1 MDFLQLGLYIAAIV
15 LVMWSQAKVQGAY
28 KHFST
33 VQTEK
38 HLTGATVA
46 RQILDRNGLSGVQ
59 VQVSQNG
66 LLSDHFDPRT
76 NIVNLSPKV
85 YNEDSIA
92 SVAVAA
98 HEVGH
103 AIQFAENYSFIGVRN
118 ALLPVAIVS
127 GNLAWFVIIIGLVL
141 SQPTILY
148 VGIAM
153 LGVIA
158 LFQLVTLPVE
168 FDASG
173 RALRILSSEGF
184 ISEDEGADAKA
195 MLRAAAFTYVAALL
209 ATVLQILRLVLLSG
223 RSNRRN

>member
-1 MDFLQLGLYIAAIV
+1 MGYLQLGLYIAAIV

-28 KHFST
+28 KHFSE
-33 VQTEK
+33 VRTEK
-38 HLTGATVA
+38 HLSGAAVA
-46 RQILDRNGLSGVQ
+46 RQILDSNGLSDVQ

-66 LLSDHFDPRT
+66 LLSDHFDQRT

-103 AIQFAENYSFIGVRN
+103 AIQFAERYAFIGVRN

-127 GNLAWFVIIIGLVL
+127 GNLAWFVIIIGFI
-141 SQPTILY
+141 SQQMPILY
-148 VGIAM
+148 IGIAM

-168 FDASG
+168 LDASG
-173 RALRILSSEGF
+173 RALRILNSEGF
-184 ISEDEGADAKA
+184 INPDESADAKA

-209 ATVLQILRLVLLSG
+209 ATVLQIIRLLLLSG

>member
-1 MDFLQLGLYIAAIV
+1 MDIFQIGLYIAAIV

-33 VQTEK
+33 VRTEN

-46 RQILDRNGLSGVQ
+46 RQILDRNGLSNVQ

-103 AIQFAENYSFIGVRN
+103 AIQFAENYSFIGIRN
-118 ALLPVAIVS
+118 KLLPVAIVS
-127 GNLAWFVIIIGLVL
+127 GNLAWFVIVAGLVL
-141 SQPTILY
+141 GQQPILY
-148 VGIAM
+148 AGIAM

-184 ISEDEGADAKA
+184 INTDESADARA

-209 ATVLQILRLVLLSG
+209 ATLLQILRLVLLSG

>member
-1 MDFLQLGLYIAAIV
+1 MGYLELGLYIAAIV

-28 KHFST
+28 KHFSE
-33 VQTEK
+33 VRTEK
-38 HLTGATVA
+38 HLSGAAVA
-46 RQILDRNGLSGVQ
+46 RQILDSNGLSDVQ

-66 LLSDHFDPRT
+66 LLSDHFDQRT

-103 AIQFAENYSFIGVRN
+103 AIQFAERYAFIGVRN

-127 GNLAWFVIIIGLVL
+127 GNLAWFVIIIGFI
-141 SQPTILY
+141 SQQMPILY
-148 VGIAM
+148 IGIAM

-168 FDASG
+168 LDASG
-173 RALRILSSEGF
+173 RALRILNSEGF
-184 ISEDEGADAKA
+184 INPDESADAKA

-209 ATVLQILRLVLLSG
+209 ATVLQIIRLLLLSG

>member
-1 MDFLQLGLYIAAIV
+1 MNIYELGLYIAAIV
-15 LVMWSQAKVQGAY
+15 LVMWAQSKVQGAY

-33 VQTEK
+33 VRTEK
-38 HLTGATVA
+38 HLTGADVA
-46 RQILDRNGLSGVQ
+46 RQILDRNGLSDVQ

-76 NIVNLSPKV
+76 NTVNLSPKV

-103 AIQFAENYSFIGVRN
+103 AIQHAENYSFIGIRN
-118 ALLPVAIVS
+118 MLLPVAVVS
-127 GNLAWFVIIIGLVL
+127 GNLGWFVIIIGLVTGYMPVFYIGL
-141 SQPTILY
+141 
-148 VGIAM
+148 AM
-153 LGVIA
+153 LSVIA
-158 LFQLVTLPVE
+158 VFQLVTLPVE

-173 RALRILSSEGF
+173 RALRILSHDGF
-184 ISEDEGADAKA
+184 ISEDESADAKA

-209 ATVLQILRLVLLSG
+209 ATLMQILRLVLMSN

>member
-1 MDFLQLGLYIAAIV
+1 MDILQLGLYIAAIV
-15 LVMWSQAKVQGAY
+15 LVMWSQSKVQGAY

-33 VQTEK
+33 VRTEN
-38 HLTGATVA
+38 HLTGAAVA
-46 RQILDRNGLSGVQ
+46 RQILDRNGLSDVQ

-103 AIQFAENYSFIGVRN
+103 ALQFAENYSFIGIRN
-118 ALLPVAIVS
+118 KLLPVAIVS
-127 GNLAWFVIIIGLVL
+127 GNLAWFVIIAGLL
-141 SQPTILY
+141 TGQPTILY
-148 VGIAM
+148 AGIAM

-173 RALRILSSEGF
+173 RALRILSSDGF
-184 ISEDEGADAKA
+184 ISSDESADAKA

-209 ATVLQILRLVLLSG
+209 ATLLQIFRLVLLSG

>member
-1 MDFLQLGLYIAAIV
+1 MDILQLGLYIAAIV
-15 LVMWSQAKVQGAY
+15 LVMWSQSKVQGAY

-33 VQTEK
+33 VRTEN
-38 HLTGATVA
+38 HLTGAAVA
-46 RQILDRNGLSGVQ
+46 RQILDSNGLSDVQ

-66 LLSDHFDPRT
+66 VLSDHFDPRT

-103 AIQFAENYSFIGVRN
+103 AIQFAENYSFIGIRN
-118 ALLPVAIVS
+118 KLLPVAIVS
-127 GNLAWFVIIIGLVL
+127 GNLAWFVIVAGLVL
-141 SQPTILY
+141 QLPAIIY
-148 VGIAM
+148 AGIAM

-173 RALRILSSEGF
+173 RALRILSSDGF
-184 ISEDEGADAKA
+184 ITADESADAKA

-209 ATVLQILRLVLLSG
+209 ATLLQIFRLVLLSG

>member
-1 MDFLQLGLYIAAIV
+1 MDIFQLGLYIVAIV
-15 LVMWSQAKVQGAY
+15 LVLWSQSKVQGAY

-33 VQTEK
+33 VRTEN
-38 HLTGATVA
+38 HLTGAAVA
-46 RQILDRNGLSGVQ
+46 RAILDRNGLGGVQ
-59 VQVSQNG
+59 VQISQNG

-103 AIQFAENYSFIGVRN
+103 AIQFAENYSFIGIRN
-118 ALLPVAIVS
+118 KLLPVAIVS
-127 GNLAWFVIIIGLVL
+127 GNLAWGVIIFGLLLRISPVL
-141 SQPTILY
+141 YI
-148 VGIAM
+148 GIAM

-184 ISEDEGADAKA
+184 ITDDESADAKA

-209 ATVLQILRLVLLSG
+209 ATLLQIFRLVLLSG